1 MAKKRKYPKMPRQ
14 SAPLSTWKRYEDR
27 VKEVDRY
34 NSSIEKEK
42 NEKKKIIERAKRLR
56 K

>member
-1 MAKKRKYPKMPRQ
+1 MAKKRKYPKMPKQ
-14 SAPLSTWKRYEDR
+14 SATLSTWKRYEDR